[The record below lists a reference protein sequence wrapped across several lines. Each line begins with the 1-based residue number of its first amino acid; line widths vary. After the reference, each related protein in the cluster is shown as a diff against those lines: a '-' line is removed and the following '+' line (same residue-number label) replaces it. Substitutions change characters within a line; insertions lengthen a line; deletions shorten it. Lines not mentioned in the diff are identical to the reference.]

1 MLKSNYQWWRFLVEL
16 NCFQKGIFRRISR
29 CIACGTK
36 LFMRISMG
44 PIFYSFLYL
53 FLCATLF
60 VGICLCICVFVDLFD
75 EPHWAG
81 GGLSWGRRILSGTS
95 VAPFPSLGRVQ
106 SRPPWLPRTP
116 ETPPLIP
123 LDPQEVP
130 LNPLGHP
137 WRSPRTPKRP
147 LWPSLTP

>member
-1 MLKSNYQWWRFLVEL
+1 MYCLWHIAFNVNFLEQWIKVYRWHSIKHYLGNGVSINFHISVFVSVC
-16 NCFQKGIFRRISR
+16 NCTCVFVSV
-29 CIACGTK
+29 CI
-36 LFMRISMG
+36 
-44 PIFYSFLYL
+44 
-53 FLCATLF
+53 
-60 VGICLCICVFVDLFD
+60 CICVFVDLFD

-123 LDPQEVP
+123 LDPQDVP